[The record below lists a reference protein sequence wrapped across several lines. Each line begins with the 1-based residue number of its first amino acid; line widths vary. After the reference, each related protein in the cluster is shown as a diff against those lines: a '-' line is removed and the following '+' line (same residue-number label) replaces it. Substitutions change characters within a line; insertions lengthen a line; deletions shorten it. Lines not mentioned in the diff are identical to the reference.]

1 VLGWELATILRRAP
15 FDDESV
21 GPDSDGLLRLDSLSP
36 LMLAKLGVER
46 IESNLQ
52 SLAGHMAS
60 KQTVDPELVAR
71 LRLALATNPA
81 SLESA
86 IEALHIE
93 ALFALAA
100 ADWKLGRAYALGH
113 ELADICLEPGDRA
126 SFVRAFG
133 SQVVCV
139 KDRLADLASSFPPH
153 SSRAVVLSLRAWES
167 WAAEPTLDD
176 RPLAWAKDGA
186 GVQEAL
192 GRQGTLWRD
201 LLAGDKDA
209 QDMLDT
215 AHYVKAASSLVATMA
230 TTLKRFARPFLLP
243 LVLLALL
250 FVCGVVLLVTGSKV
264 IGAILAAAAAFGI
277 TGAGIRARL
286 GDVAAE
292 LQAQLWGAELDLAI
306 GEAVLVGP
314 VGWGASV
321 AAIAVPASGAAPK
334 VTKDLE
340 ILSEF
345 RRCVAKGLPG
355 EISALLA
362 PGVVIR
368 PPSGP
373 EIAGIEK
380 AADWLLED
388 PQSKRIASEPEEVKS
403 VRPGV
408 ILSIRDTRA
417 TVWRVQEGRIL
428 RWEGFDDR
436 KTAMSAAE
444 SFGLDGLP
452 VEAATSST

>member
-1 VLGWELATILRRAP
+1 VLGWELASILRHAP
-15 FDDESV
+15 FDDDPV
-21 GPDSDGLLRLDSLSP
+21 GPPSDGLLRLDSLSP
-36 LMLAKLGVER
+36 LMLAKLGIER

-52 SLAGHMAS
+52 KLAKHVANT
-60 KQTVDPELVAR
+60 QRIDPRTVAQ
-71 LRLALATNPA
+71 LRSALTSNPA

-86 IEALHIE
+86 IEALHVD

-113 ELADICLEPGDRA
+113 ELADICLEPSDRA
-126 SFVRAFG
+126 SFGRAFG
-133 SQVVCV
+133 SQVMCV

-153 SSRAVVLSLRAWES
+153 SSRAVVVSLRAWES
-167 WAAEPTLDD
+167 WAAEPTLNG

-192 GRQGTLWRD
+192 SRQGALWRD
-201 LLAGDKDA
+201 LLAGDKHA
-209 QDMLDT
+209 QDMLDAT
-215 AHYVKAASSLVATMA
+215 HYVKAASSLVATMA
-230 TTLKRFARPFLLP
+230 TTLKNFARPFLLP

-250 FVCGVVLLVTGSKV
+250 FVCGVALLVTGSKL

-340 ILSEF
+340 TLSGF
-345 RRCVAKGLPG
+345 RRCVATKSAE
-355 EISALLA
+355 EISTLLA
-362 PGVVIR
+362 PGIVIV
-368 PPSGP
+368 PPRSAKITGA
-373 EIAGIEK
+373 EEAL
-380 AADWLLED
+380 DWLLEE
-388 PQSKRIASEPEEVKS
+388 PQSGRIAGEPEEVKS
-403 VRPGV
+403 VQPGV
-408 ILSIRDTRA
+408 ILSTRDTRA

-428 RWEGFDDR
+428 RWEGFDDLE
-436 KTAMSAAE
+436 AAVNAAE

-452 VEAATSST
+452 AKTTTSST